1 MKLLALRCPECT
13 HSLKPEND
21 HIVVSCEFCHTAVQ
35 IGDEGV
41 TVLPVQYARPR
52 PQAEVTQWLPFWV
65 FHGRVH
71 ISKRLVAPGEKSRQD
86 EMERLWGEPRH
97 LYVPAWDLPL
107 RRVQA
112 TGSEMIQRQP
122 AYQTIAQPAEVRLT
136 PVTLTTGD
144 ALKMLELVIR
154 SIETRRRDMLERLEF
169 LMEVGEAT
177 LWALPAGDDG
187 IVALEE

>member
-21 HIVVSCEFCHTAVQ
+21 HIVVSCEFCHAAVQ

-41 TVLPVQYARPR
+41 TPVPVQYARPR
-52 PQAEVTQWLPFWV
+52 HEAGVTQWLPFWV

-71 ISKRLVAPGEKSRQD
+71 VSKRLVAPGKKSRQE

-97 LYVPAWDLPL
+97 FYVPAWELSL
-107 RRVQA
+107 RRVQE
-112 TGSEMIQRQP
+112 TSKEMIRRQP

-136 PVTLTTGD
+136 PVTLTTED
-144 ALKMLELVIR
+144 ALKVLELIILA
-154 SIETRRRDMLERLEF
+154 IEAQRPDFLERLDF
-169 LMEVGEAT
+169 HLEVGEAV
-177 LWALPAGDDG
+177 LWALPADDG
-187 IVALEE
+187 GTVALEE